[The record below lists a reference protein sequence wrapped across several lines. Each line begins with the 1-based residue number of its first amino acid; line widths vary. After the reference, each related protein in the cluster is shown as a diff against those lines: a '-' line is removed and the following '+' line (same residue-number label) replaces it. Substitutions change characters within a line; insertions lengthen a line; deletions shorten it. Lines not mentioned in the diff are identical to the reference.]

1 MIMVQAKRI
10 ANNSR
15 GHLHMMKITSFLCL
29 LVIAFPSSSQPMSA
43 RSILEEAAEAMGGL
57 NRILNTDSLVISGFS
72 LTQGGGQN
80 ASPHPKA
87 PPKWA
92 AQNGIVRTINL
103 NT

>member
-1 MIMVQAKRI
+1 
-10 ANNSR
+10 
-15 GHLHMMKITSFLCL
+15 MMKITSFLCL

-80 ASPHPKA
+80 AYPHPKA
-87 PPKWA
+87 QPKWA